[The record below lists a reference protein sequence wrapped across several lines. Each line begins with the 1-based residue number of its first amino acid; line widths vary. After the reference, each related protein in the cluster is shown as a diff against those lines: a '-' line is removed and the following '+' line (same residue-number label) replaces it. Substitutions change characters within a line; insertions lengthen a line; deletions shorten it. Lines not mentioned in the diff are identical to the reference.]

1 MWALTI
7 SWIIPPEHQG
17 LRGVMGIIFWRQQ
30 SSFFQQD
37 RQRLFSIS
45 SCQEA
50 WHAQQRPTF
59 SVPSRFSTS
68 LVPTTHVQ
76 LISPTVNTF
85 FKHFNHRFPVLCDF
99 CSGPW
104 LLLWEHGPKKS
115 KEGALSIRP
124 FLPSRPCYCFFSFL
138 VSFCVSVDLYLNNC
152 SWIKNQWE
160 THSIPVGGISS
171 QKLWNF
177 CTTIHHV
184 PFLLN
189 FPNTPDFF
197 ISKAWNI
204 FSILLFLL
212 DLGARYKHLGDV
224 LM

>member
-1 MWALTI
+1 MWTLTR

-17 LRGVMGIIFWRQQ
+17 LRGIMGIIFQRQQ

-50 WHAQQRPTF
+50 WHSQQRPTF
-59 SVPSRFSTS
+59 SVPSKFSTC
-68 LVPTTHVQ
+68 LVPTIHVQ

-104 LLLWEHGPKKS
+104 LLLWEHGPKKT

-124 FLPSRPCYCFFSFL
+124 FLPSQPCYCFFSFL
-138 VSFCVSVDLYLNNC
+138 VSFCISVDLYLKNC

-160 THSIPVGGISS
+160 THSIPVGGDQFPETVEFLYNHPPCPLLAKFS
-171 QKLWNF
+171 QHTGF
-177 CTTIHHV
+177 CHFQSV
-184 PFLLN
+184 KY
-189 FPNTPDFF
+189 FF
-197 ISKAWNI
+197 HFI
-204 FSILLFLL
+204 
-212 DLGARYKHLGDV
+212 V
-224 LM
+224 LAGFGG